1 MKLLRL
7 LTISF
12 LVLSCTGCIH
22 KRQGYA
28 QANTYYRSMMSSVLS
43 DPAWYNKYY
52 NETDPQKKM
61 ELRNRLIGYCVWLV
75 DEDFN
80 RYATKF
86 SHNQAVGSLIADW
99 TSLAASGA
107 STVASPAAL
116 YGAISTGIQGAHA
129 AYDRDALDQQSRAA
143 ILLKMSALREEQL
156 AVIYRSELLPDNQYP
171 LIQGLIDVQHYI
183 DAGTVHAALASIS
196 QDAAI
201 QRQNSKEVL
210 RTLRK

>member
-7 LTISF
+7 LLVF
-12 LVLSCTGCIH
+12 CLVLSSTGCIH

-28 QANTYYRSMMSSVLS
+28 QASMYYRSMMSSVLS
-43 DPAWYNKYY
+43 NPAWYNQYY
-52 NETDPQKKM
+52 NETNPQKKK

-80 RYATKF
+80 SYATKF
-86 SHNQAVGSLIADW
+86 SHNQATASLAADW
-99 TSLAASGA
+99 ASLAASGA
-107 STVASPAAL
+107 STIATPAAV

-143 ILLKMSALREEQL
+143 ILLKMSALRDEQL
-156 AVIYRSELLPDNQYP
+156 ATIYRSEQLPDDQYS
-171 LIQGLIDVQHYI
+171 LVQGLIDVQHYV

-201 QRQNSKEVL
+201 QHQNSKEVL
-210 RTLRK
+210 KSLRR